1 MAPSPTMTRFD
12 KVSSKSVSYARSF
25 TTVTETG

>member
-1 MAPSPTMTRFD
+1 MTRFD